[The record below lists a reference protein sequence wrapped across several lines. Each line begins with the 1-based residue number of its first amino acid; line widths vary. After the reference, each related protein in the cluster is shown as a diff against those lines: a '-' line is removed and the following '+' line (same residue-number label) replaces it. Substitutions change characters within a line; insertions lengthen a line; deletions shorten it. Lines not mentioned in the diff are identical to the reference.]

1 MTGITIASRA
11 FSTLRLIH
19 VPPGADPGETHLL
32 GHAGVL
38 MEGDYLA
45 VPAWDGVTWASS
57 LSRRFL
63 TTTENDLTHA
73 ELRALAAGLNG
84 EDPPAGLPEASAAR
98 VAALLEEALSLEIVD
113 DDAVGAAP
121 AP

>member
-11 FSTLRLIH
+11 FSTLRLVH
-19 VPPGADPGETHLL
+19 VPPGAEPVETHLL

-38 MEGDYLA
+38 VEAGLPA
-45 VPAWDGVTWASS
+45 VPAWDGLSGVSS

-63 TTTENDLTHA
+63 TTTTNDLIHA
-73 ELRALAAGLNG
+73 ELQALAAGLNG

-98 VAALLEEALSLEIVD
+98 VAALLEEALSLEIVE